1 MTYNKEHGTVQ
12 AYSIV
17 EFLDGTRNVSVCI
30 YFCAEIN
37 NALPK

>member
-12 AYSIV
+12 AYSI
-17 EFLDGTRNVSVCI
+17 EFLDGARNVSVCI